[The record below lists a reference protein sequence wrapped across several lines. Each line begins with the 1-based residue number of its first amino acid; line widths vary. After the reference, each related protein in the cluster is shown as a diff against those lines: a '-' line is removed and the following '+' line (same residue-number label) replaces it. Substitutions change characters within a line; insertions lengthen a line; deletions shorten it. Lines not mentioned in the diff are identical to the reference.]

1 MIERRRRPAPPPP
14 AEPAARSV
22 DDTSGTVIGAI
33 GAFRLHHLIKQGGGV
48 ATYAATDTTTGAPV
62 IVKTVVTEGL
72 STAVRLRLEH
82 EADVLERLDAEVRPL
97 VASGT
102 ENGLFYLVQ
111 RRLVGRTLRERLDEG
126 PLSAR
131 DVLRVAIDL
140 LEVLRVVHDGGVL
153 HRDIK
158 PANII
163 IRDEASSLRADLI
176 DFGLSHSPR
185 LDGAVREELVG
196 TARYLAP
203 EAAGLLDLVVD
214 ERSDLYA
221 LGAVLFECCTG
232 EPMFSGD
239 TVGEVLRQHLNTA
252 PASLRALGLD
262 VPRALDGALQR
273 LLAKDPEARYQS
285 ASSAWADL
293 TELSTALD
301 SGTAEPAI
309 TLGLHDHRRT
319 VTEPSFVARA
329 DELGQLIGLLES
341 TEGGEG
347 RLVLVEAESGGGK
360 TRLLDELALHAAR
373 HDFWVL
379 RGQGVD
385 RTAQR
390 PFQVLDGVV
399 GGIAAADLDG
409 PGLEGLRAHLDGRT
423 GAAVAALPGLAGPLR
438 AAEPAALGPEEYG
451 EARSIDALSAL
462 LDALGETGRPALLV
476 LDDCQWADG
485 LTIALLARWQAARVD
500 AGSGRVLVVAAFR
513 SEEVAVGHPL
523 RAVRP
528 WATLELAPFGP
539 EDVGSLCA
547 SMAGALPAAALD
559 TIVRLAEG
567 SPFMAAAVL
576 RGMVESGALRDTPL
590 GWEVDPAALAEAQ
603 TSRRA
608 ALFLARR
615 FELLDPGTLELLTV
629 GAVLGKQFDLD
640 LATVLARQEPS
651 SVTKALEEAR
661 RRRILWVDEQ
671 SNECSFTH
679 DKLRETLLGRL
690 EDDERRALHLS
701 AAECI
706 EADDPDRMFE
716 LAYHFDAADQPQ
728 RALPYALRV
737 AELARSQHAMDA
749 AATHYRIA
757 ERAAAAQDDQ
767 PLLARITEGLGDVLT
782 LQGRYDEASTV
793 LERALTFTSD
803 PVGRAVLDG
812 KLGDVAFKTGDQV
825 LARRHLERALGDLG
839 RRVPRT
845 QLSWVLAVLKEAVV
859 QALHTLVPRVFVARR
874 ARAGAEQEFLAIRM
888 YSRLAYVY
896 WFSTGKIPCAW
907 SHLRGMNLAER
918 YPPSLELAQA
928 YSEHA
933 PVMTMAPWYARG
945 LTYARR
951 SYEIRRDLGDV
962 WGQGQSLNFH
972 GVVLYAAS
980 RYRECI
986 EQCQEAVRLLERT
999 GDRWE
1004 QNTATWTMVFAHYR
1018 LGELEI
1024 AADLARR
1031 LYATA
1036 SAIGDRTAAGVV
1048 LSGWARADRG
1058 RVPVEHIAAE
1068 LGRETGDAQTASEVR
1083 LADGLR
1089 LLYDGDV
1096 DGAVAR
1102 LSEADAIVRDAGLR
1116 QEYVAPV
1123 RPWLATALR
1132 LQVEQ
1137 ADLHVARR
1145 VRAARLRRAARTARQ
1160 ADHLSRSYRNNRP
1173 HALRERALVADLRGR
1188 SRRADRL
1195 LEQSGRVAAS
1205 QEAAYEL
1212 ALTAVA
1218 VARLAATRTGSDA
1231 AVAQL
1236 HEAEAAQAALEV
1248 RPEALASSADSNE
1261 RETLSLADRFE
1272 LLLAVGRRLGAAT
1285 SPTAVYE
1292 GVREAALLLLRGD
1305 RCHVI
1310 EIDQDFGESL
1320 TTESG
1325 ENVQELSRRV
1335 LAEAL
1340 ETRAPV
1346 VDHPSED
1353 ADANESMVLA
1363 GLRSV
1368 LCAPIL
1374 CDEQVVACFYVTHHE
1389 VHELFGDIEVQLAEF
1404 IATVAGA
1411 ALEHVAGSEARFRS
1425 LVHNSSDVITIVDA
1439 EGRVTYQSSS
1449 IERVF
1454 GYEPQEVVGQEVT
1467 TWLHRGLSASLLAF
1481 LANPSFG
1488 PTGSSL
1494 VITQVRHRDG
1504 SVKDVETTVTDML
1517 GDPGV
1522 RGLVL
1527 NSRDVSERV
1536 TLEAELWSRAWH
1548 DPLTGLANRALFID
1562 RVDDALAVHPT
1573 GDGTLAV
1580 AFLDLDDFKS
1590 INDKLGHAA
1599 GDVLLTLMG
1608 ERLRACVR
1616 PEDTVARFGGDEFA
1630 ILFEVADAEAADA
1643 VMRRIIA
1650 EVGQPFR
1657 VHDDEVFA
1665 RASIGLALA
1674 APGET
1679 SETLLSGADAAM
1691 YVAKGRGRWRYEL
1704 FEPAMRDVA
1713 VERSSLRA
1721 DLEWAL
1727 QRDELEMHY
1736 QPVIDVLSGEVRGF
1750 EALLRWRNPARGL
1763 LAPNEFI
1770 ELAEQS
1776 GLIVAIGGWVLDQA
1790 CEQARAW
1797 RAQDSTLTMAVNV
1810 SARQLLDPDLVTRIS
1825 GALAASGLDP
1835 EALVLEITESATVD
1849 DTEAVIARL
1858 HELRALGVR
1867 LAIDDFGT
1875 GYSSLTH
1882 LRRFPVD
1889 QLKIDRSFVAEVT
1902 ANAEDRAIVASVI
1915 DLAHALGVSVVAEG
1929 VETDEQLLELMAM
1942 GCDLAQG
1949 FRWRR
1954 PEASQSTGTWLRR
1967 ELVHA
1972 ANGAT

>member
-1 MIERRRRPAPPPP
+1 M
-14 AEPAARSV
+14 
-22 DDTSGTVIGAI
+22 
-33 GAFRLHHLIKQGGGV
+33 
-48 ATYAATDTTTGAPV
+48 ATYTATDTASGAPV

-72 STAVRLRLEH
+72 ATAVRLRLEH
-82 EADVLERLDAEVRPL
+82 EADVLERLDASVQPL

-102 ENGLFYLVQ
+102 ERGLFYLVQ
-111 RRLVGRTLRERLDEG
+111 RQLEGRTLRARLDEG
-126 PLSAR
+126 PLVVS
-131 DVLRVAIDL
+131 DVLGLAIDL
-140 LEVLRVVHDGGVL
+140 LDVLRVVHDGGVL

-158 PANII
+158 PSNILV
-163 IRDEASSLRADLI
+163 RDEATSLRAELI
-176 DFGLSHSPR
+176 DFGLARSAR

-214 ERSDLYA
+214 ERSDLYS

-232 EPMFSGD
+232 EPMFPGD

-252 PASLRALGLD
+252 PPSLRALGLD

-285 ASSAWADL
+285 AASALADL
-293 TELSTALD
+293 TEISGALD
-301 SGTAEPAI
+301 AGLAEPAI

-319 VTEPSFVARA
+319 VTEPSFVARD
-329 DELGQLIGLLES
+329 DELGQLIGLLEP
-341 TEGGEG
+341 TRRGKG

-360 TRLLDELALHAAR
+360 TRLLDELALHAGR

-385 RTAQR
+385 RAAQR

-399 GGIAAADLDG
+399 GGIVAADVDHSALDG
-409 PGLEGLRAHLDGRT
+409 LRGHLGDR
-423 GAAVAALPGLAGPLR
+423 ADAVVAALPGLADALR
-438 AAEPAALGPEEYG
+438 AEEPIALGPEEYG
-451 EARSIDALSAL
+451 EARSADALSAL
-462 LDALGETGRPALLV
+462 LDSIGETGRPALLI

-485 LTIALLARWQAARVD
+485 LTIALLARWQGQRLA
-500 AGSGRVLVVAAFR
+500 AGSGHVLVVAAFR
-513 SEEVAVGHPL
+513 TDEVAAGHPL

-539 EDVGSLCA
+539 EDVRTLCA
-547 SMAGALPAAALD
+547 SMAGALPEVALD

-576 RGMVESGALRDTPL
+576 RGMVESGALQDTPA
-590 GWEVDPAALAEAQ
+590 GWEIDPDTLAEAQ

-615 FELLDPGTLELLTV
+615 FELLGPGTLELLTV

-640 LATVLARQEPS
+640 LATVLAGQDGSEVAP
-651 SVTKALEEAR
+651 ALEEAR
-661 RRRILWVDEQ
+661 RRRILWIDEQ

-690 EDDERRALHLS
+690 GDDERRRLHLS
-701 AAECI
+701 AAERI
-706 EADDPDRMFE
+706 EAEDRDRLFE
-716 LAYHFDAADQPQ
+716 LAYHFDAADQPA

-737 AELARSQHAMDA
+737 AELARGQHALDTS
-749 AATHYRIA
+749 ATHYRIA
-757 ERAAAAQDDQ
+757 ERAAATDRDTA
-767 PLLARITEGLGDVLT
+767 LLARITEGLGDVLI

-793 LERALTFTSD
+793 LARALSLTTD

-825 LARRHLERALGDLG
+825 LARRHLERALRDLG
-839 RRVPRT
+839 RRVPRNR
-845 QLSWVLAVLKEAVV
+845 LSWVLAVLKEAVV

-874 ARAGAEQEFLAIRM
+874 PLTGAEREFLAIRM

-896 WFSTGKIPCAW
+896 WFSAGKIPCAW
-907 SHLRGMNLAER
+907 SHLREMNLAER
-918 YPPSLELAQA
+918 YPPTLELAQA

-933 PVMTMAPWYARG
+933 PVMTMAPWYGRG

-962 WGQGQSLNFH
+962 WGQGQSLNFN

-986 EQCQEAVRLLERT
+986 DQCQEAVRVLERT

-1018 LGELEI
+1018 LGELEV
-1024 AADLARR
+1024 ATDLARR

-1036 SAIGDRTAAGVV
+1036 TAIGDRTAAGVV

-1058 RVPVEHIAAE
+1058 RVPPEHIAAE
-1068 LGRETGDAQTASEVR
+1068 LGRETGDAQTACEVR

-1089 LLYDGDV
+1089 LLYDDDV
-1096 DGAVAR
+1096 DGAVDR
-1102 LSEADAIVRDAGLR
+1102 LSEANAIVRSAGLR

-1123 RPWLATALR
+1123 KPWLATALR
-1132 LQVEQ
+1132 MQ
-1137 ADLHVARR
+1137 AERTEIHAGRG
-1145 VRAARLRRAARTARQ
+1145 VRAKRLRRAARVARQ
-1160 ADHLSRSYRNNRP
+1160 ADHLSRAYRNNRP

-1188 SRRADRL
+1188 GPLADRL
-1195 LEQSGRVAAS
+1195 LERSRSVATA
-1205 QEAAYEL
+1205 QAATYEV
-1212 ALTAVA
+1212 ALTDVA
-1218 VARLAATRTGSDA
+1218 IARLAAARYANEATATRLSA
-1231 AVAQL
+1231 
-1236 HEAEAAQAALEV
+1236 AEAAQAALEV
-1248 RPEALASSADSNE
+1248 TSLALPASAGPEE
-1261 RETLSLADRFE
+1261 RDTLSLADRFE

-1310 EIDQDFGESL
+1310 EIDNDLGAAL
-1320 TTESG
+1320 TTQSG
-1325 ENVQELSRRV
+1325 ENIQELSRRV
-1335 LAEAL
+1335 LARAL
-1340 ETRAPV
+1340 EIRAPV
-1346 VDHPSED
+1346 VDRPGEE

-1374 CDEQVVACFYVTHHE
+1374 CDNQVVACFYVTHHE

-1425 LVHNSSDVITIVDA
+1425 LVHNSSDVITIVDVD
-1439 EGRVTYQSSS
+1439 GRVTYQSSS

-1454 GYEPQEVVGQEVT
+1454 GYQPHEVVGRDLRA
-1467 TWLHRGLSASLLAF
+1467 WLHPEASGALLRF
-1481 LANPSFG
+1481 LDAPTFG
-1488 PTGSSL
+1488 NDGTSL
-1494 VITQVRHRDG
+1494 VATQVRHRDG
-1504 SVKDVETTVTDML
+1504 SLKDVETTVTDML
-1517 GDPGV
+1517 TEPGV

-1536 TLEAELWSRAWH
+1536 MLEAELWTRAWH

-1562 RVDDALAVHPT
+1562 RLDAALAEHSADDT
-1573 GDGTLAV
+1573 NLAV

-1608 ERLRACVR
+1608 ERLRSCVR

-1630 ILFEVADAEAADA
+1630 VLFEADDPAGADA
-1643 VMRRIIA
+1643 VTRRIIT
-1650 EVGQPFR
+1650 ELGRPFR
-1657 VHDDEVFA
+1657 IYDDEVYA
-1665 RASIGLALA
+1665 RASIGLTLA

-1679 SETLLSGADAAM
+1679 SESLLTGADTAM
-1691 YVAKGRGRWRYEL
+1691 YVAKGRGKSRYEL
-1704 FEPAMRDVA
+1704 FEPTMRDVA
-1713 VERSSLRA
+1713 VERSSLRG

-1727 QRDELEMHY
+1727 QRDELEIHY
-1736 QPVIDVLSGEVRGF
+1736 QPVIDVVSGHVRGF
-1750 EALLRWRNPARGL
+1750 EALVRWRNPARGL
-1763 LAPNEFI
+1763 LGPSEFI
-1770 ELAEQS
+1770 DLAEQT
-1776 GLIVAIGGWVLDQA
+1776 GLIVPIGEWVLHQA
-1790 CEQARAW
+1790 CQQAQAW
-1797 RAQDSTLTMAVNV
+1797 RVRRGALTIAVNV
-1810 SARQLLDPDLVTRIS
+1810 SARQLQDPGLVASIAK
-1825 GALAASGLDP
+1825 ALLVSGLDP
-1835 EALVLEITESATVD
+1835 GALVLEITESATVD
-1849 DTEAVIARL
+1849 DTEGVIARL
-1858 HELRALGVR
+1858 EELKALGVR

-1875 GYSSLTH
+1875 GYSSLTY

-1902 ANAEDRAIVASVI
+1902 SSPEDRAIVASVI

-1929 VETDEQLLELMAM
+1929 VETEGQLLELMAM

-1949 FRWRR
+1949 YRWRR
-1954 PEASQSTGTWLRR
+1954 PEAASPAENWLRT

-1972 ANGAT
+1972 LA